1 MDHKLSFA
9 AVLEAERGRR
19 KQGWGPVR
27 EWRSHLP
34 EDDRAGFDAAVDDRS
49 RVATSD
55 LLRAVTTMGGRGIN
69 YGRLYRYREAVRRG
83 AER

>member
-1 MDHKLSFA
+1 MDHKISFA

-27 EWRSHLP
+27 EWRTHLS
-34 EDDRAGFDAAVDDRS
+34 DADRTAFDAAVDDRR
-49 RVATSD
+49 RVTTSD
-55 LLRAVTTMGGRGIN
+55 LLRAVTAMSGQGID

>member
-9 AVLEAERGRR
+9 TVLEAERARR

-27 EWRSHLP
+27 EWRSRLP
-34 EDDRAGFDAAVDDRS
+34 EDDRAAFDTAVDDRD
-49 RVATSD
+49 RVTTSD
-55 LLRAVTTMGGRGIN
+55 LLRAVTAMDGRGID
-69 YGRLYRYREAVRRG
+69 YGRLYRYRQALRRG

>member
-1 MDHKLSFA
+1 MDHKISFA

-27 EWRSHLP
+27 EWRTHLS
-34 EDDRAGFDAAVDDRS
+34 DADRMAFDAAVDDRR
-49 RVATSD
+49 RVTTSD
-55 LLRAVTTMGGRGIN
+55 LLRAVTAMGGQGID

>member
-1 MDHKLSFA
+1 MDHRISFA
-9 AVLEAERGRR
+9 ALLEAERGRR

-27 EWRSHLP
+27 EWRSHLS
-34 EDDRAGFDAAVDDRS
+34 ESDRTAFDDAVDDRL
-49 RVATSD
+49 RVTTAD
-55 LLRAVTTMGGRGIN
+55 LLRAVTAMSGQGVD